1 MAHDKLTAAVARYQA
16 MAGHIK
22 DVPVGAARRAKADQR
37 RYAEAHLPKRGKR
50 QAEPLFMIRFLVSV
64 CGLSLREASQAVRA
78 EMLKDQ
84 KQSWEPQGETV
95 LEIAEKLLKA
105 TGDILDAVVLARF
118 YGWIAFH
125 PDDWNEVRRELAALA
140 MTEEATGIENW
151 QEPAP
156 EGWVDSLP
164 SPEACERRGRPINA
178 ETITR
183 RYANPDLA

>member
-1 MAHDKLTAAVARYQA
+1 MNHDKLTAAVARYRA
-16 MAGHIK
+16 MAGQMK
-22 DVPVGAARRAKADQR
+22 DLPAAAARRAKADQR
-37 RYAEAHLPKRGKR
+37 RYAEAYLPKRGKR
-50 QAEPLFMIRFLVSV
+50 LAEPLLMIRFLVRV

-95 LEIAEKLLKA
+95 LETAEKLLKA

-118 YGWIAFH
+118 YGWIAFQ

-164 SPEACERRGRPINA
+164 SPEACETAGSSNQR
-178 ETITR
+178 
-183 RYANPDLA
+183 